1 VGGGPPWQAG
11 RVTGRIV
18 IIGSGETAPTM
29 VKVHRALLEASGP
42 GARAM
47 LDTPFGFQANADDL
61 TGKVQEYFAESVG
74 LPIDV
79 ARWRRRDEPVADRER
94 ALALIQRSSYV
105 FAGPG
110 SPTYA
115 LGQWQDTPVPTA
127 LAEVV
132 RRGGTVVVGSAA
144 AVTAGA
150 WTIPVYE
157 IYKVGEE
164 PRWVPGL
171 DLLGPLAGI
180 TAAVV
185 PHYDNR
191 EGGRHDTRFCY
202 LGEQRL
208 DLMER
213 MLPEGV
219 GILGVDEHT
228 AVIIDVAAAEVSVVG
243 AGSLTVRVGGVSRT
257 IGSGDAVPLA
267 DVVAGLRGDGSV
279 TAHVSHAVPV
289 ASEVESSGAATTS
302 LRDVAQRAK
311 ATFDVALDVGDA
323 DAALATCLELEDAIH
338 AWSADTLQSNDV
350 DVARRL
356 LRAMVVGLAESAK
369 QGLRDPRAVL
379 APVVEVALDARR
391 RVRAA
396 KDFATSDAIRDGLAA
411 AGVEVRDTPDGAEWS
426 LR

>member
-1 VGGGPPWQAG
+1 MS
-11 RVTGRIV
+11 GRIV

-29 VKVHRALLEASGP
+29 VKVHRALIDASGS

-74 LPIDV
+74 APVEV

-94 ALALIQRSSYV
+94 SLALLHRSSYV

-110 SPTYA
+110 SPTFA
-115 LGQWQDTPVPTA
+115 LGQWQGTPVPGA
-127 LAEVV
+127 LSDVV

-144 AVTAGA
+144 AVTVGA

-157 IYKVGEE
+157 IYKVGED

-171 DLLGPLAGI
+171 DLLGPLAGLN
-180 TAAVV
+180 AAVI

-191 EGGRHDTRFCY
+191 EGGRHDTRYCY

-208 DLMER
+208 TVMED
-213 MLPEGV
+213 MLPDGV

-228 AVIIDVAAAEVSVVG
+228 AVIVDLGAAEVGVLG
-243 AGSLTVRVGGVSRT
+243 AGSLTVRVDGTSRT
-257 IGSGDAVPLA
+257 IASGDTVPLA
-267 DVVAGLRGDGSV
+267 DVIAGLRGEASV
-279 TAHVSHAVPV
+279 TAHVSHGGHVV
-289 ASEVESSGAATTS
+289 AEAEQPEAATTS
-302 LRDVAQRAK
+302 LRDVAQQAK
-311 ATFDVALDVGDA
+311 AAFDLALAAGDA
-323 DAALATCLELEDAIH
+323 DEALATCLDLESAIH
-338 AWSADTLQSNDV
+338 AWSADTLQSDDI
-350 DVARRL
+350 DVARGL

-369 QGLRDPRAVL
+369 QGLQDPRDLL
-379 APVVEVALDARR
+379 APLVGVALDARR
-391 RVRAA
+391 RVREA

-411 AGVEVRDTPDGAEWS
+411 AGIEVRDTPEGPDWS